1 MQPLYYF
8 NVKPALRSENLDD
21 DKEFEENLMKK

>member
-8 NVKPALRSENLDD
+8 NVRPNKLAED
-21 DKEFEENLMKK
+21 EEENQSKEEAKTL